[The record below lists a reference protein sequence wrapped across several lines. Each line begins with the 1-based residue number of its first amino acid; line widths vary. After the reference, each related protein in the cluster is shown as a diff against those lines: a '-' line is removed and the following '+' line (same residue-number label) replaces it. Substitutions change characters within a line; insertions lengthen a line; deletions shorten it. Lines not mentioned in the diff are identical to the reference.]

1 MEEQDVKSPSAK
13 RLRTLVEQGD
23 MDAKRELAKRLMRG
37 KGFHKNEQKVVALLE
52 DCVAIGDA
60 EAMLML
66 AKYCAHGCWMEHN
79 AERAESLIC
88 DAANKGN
95 KEALCLMKLFNEWKG
110 KQSIDIS
117 SLSGNCWNK
126 FSGNSY
132 RCLSQGE
139 SRAN

>member
-1 MEEQDVKSPSAK
+1 MTQ
-13 RLRTLVEQGD
+13 
-23 MDAKRELAKRLMRG
+23 RELAIRLMEG
-37 KGFHKNEQKVVALLE
+37 NGVPQNHPKAVALLE
-52 DCVAIGDA
+52 DCVALGDA
-60 EAMLML
+60 DAMLML
-66 AKYCAHGCWMEHN
+66 ANCCALGHGMEHN

-88 DAANKGN
+88 DAANNGN
-95 KEALCLMKLFNEWKG
+95 KEAACLMKLFSEWKG
-110 KQSIDIS
+110 KQSIDLS